1 MSKDIAGRKKITA
14 LTRASLLLILTFLFS
29 PSFSE
34 NLLKCPD
41 FEQPDSLSQC
51 WTHLSW
57 GSSDVSAHIVT
68 GGYQNSN
75 GLMMLNN
82 DPCLICEYTRQMV
95 GSLEPGLYG
104 LSVLYKTSPECQAMA
119 YIRNTGQLNIG
130 KSKALNGTGSWNN
143 LNVHFAVRDEY
154 ADQTWQV
161 MLYGGLP
168 PNSKEPVYYDKAVF
182 EKLSLTQIEEI
193 NIGYWEKMIFRF
205 TNGFPPLKWV
215 PAKVSTCSAA
225 SDPNIHGEYALVL
238 KGTKTTK
245 ELYEFDVPVRPSTK
259 YKVGV
264 SVKYMNRKSYNYLQS
279 IPAYPSDYTRPFSST
294 LEGTKGI
301 WSGFYDVRV
310 YDKSL
315 GRSYAASVLQPVI
328 SDAIYVADANRDWF
342 SEKSYYQTGP
352 NSSNLTMQ
360 IELTGFDGDLYIDD
374 LTVEEVHSHIEDE
387 SLRIPISYEYE
398 GMKITGWTLPSI
410 KTNAAEFIFNASS
423 IWLAKGSNVL
433 GYLTFNSNFLAS
445 LAVDTTASG
454 LVILKNGNIT
464 VSIGADSSMIVRLEK
479 DTNVTVSGVMP
490 PKFHNFDAGAVFVS
504 DYEKGFLFSPVFP
517 DLNIRT
523 MGRLLNPPYANADV
537 NILDFRYSDNDIDA
551 IGLKCWDNR
560 PVFTNPIWKVTYR
573 FTAGDGFLASVFP
586 PKDFNYKKYA
596 SERMHAAFDLNLNIF
611 PNGDYRYLLTKFR
624 ERFNILLLWMGS
636 YNLSSPHPACPM
648 VYYTDSNGVAVS
660 PVAPNAAPVKFIH
673 NDVAGPYKVSQPA
686 ALDDVVAR
694 ARNMGLRIIL
704 YMSPNYFYTSDL
716 DTFFENLTAI
726 INRYNLDGVYFDG
739 YVSGSP
745 LKTLELVRKARNILK
760 NKYYAQHS
768 SWTNTLIYQSD
779 HFRVPFYDAYADL
792 IYTGENLRKDYS
804 GDTKTWDLACQPD
817 PNAWALLYCGRNL
830 SNTPTVLIGEYRPV
844 DYSNLNTGPDVT
856 LSPRTQ
862 MDYQLKYQGIFR
874 VWPFTSYCSI
884 NDFLYRK
891 TLSFDSSGWWKAFDN
906 LCLNYTIND
915 GQADPGESIYT
926 AQGDC
931 APVKDDA
938 PLIKYGN
945 TREYLSGDSLS
956 QWFINGKP
964 LYRFHYNFD
973 GEIAAEDSDSKMN
986 PSQFLGMLSR
996 ADSNY
1001 AAPDANF
1008 AGPFP
1013 SVIDGRKTF
1022 YFDGTAKLFGEHNE
1036 QLRFMDGSN
1045 RVTEFSS
1052 FAVVRRDSTI
1062 SERRG
1067 IFNLN
1072 KDSQHFSYGFYKN
1085 RFYIRVRDSDYKIQD
1100 FYSNADIDQNWHTV
1114 GLAYGGT
1121 NLAMYIDGVVIKVI
1135 PVKLA
1140 PFPAVDTFVVGSL
1153 GIGSPGFKGWIDD
1166 LFVTDKLLTNRQI
1179 LEYHQTVGK
1188 TLTVTDES
1196 EVDCILIKN
1205 GEKYTAARSVNWAFR
1220 VTNGS
1225 GDTMAGFDASGN
1237 LLLRGVIVKNSL
1249 PVISDIDE
1257 FRVQDS
1263 GGSEVAIIDSNS
1275 GNMRIKGSVYQN
1287 QAILSSPVCSCFV
1300 ICDNNGNV
1308 CAYIDEQGNLY
1319 LSGKSY
1325 ENTDISSG

>member
-57 GSSDVSAHIVT
+57 GSSDVSAQIVT

-844 DYSNLNTGPDVT
+844 DYSNLNTGPDLT

-891 TLSFDSSGWWKAFDN
+891 TLSFDSSGWWKSQITQADRRYEKFIKSADESIKVFNGIKEIETLKDAPRRLNVWWYCVNTLLPAYYSSTPKAEVNLRKRAGGQPYELGSVILERNTQYSMDCHFSFDKVGYN
-906 LCLNYTIND
+906 AALQFLLT
-915 GQADPGESIYT
+915 GQAVLWARYAPKFEKVFQEIAVIRDPSGALI
-926 AQGDC
+926 QGDGTPYEGDTEGFTEASNGILIASVEVEQKVSEKAVLEVVQFSDYRC
-931 APVKDDA
+931 SDA
-938 PLIKYGN
+938 RNESEVEWQAK
-945 TREYLSGDSLS
+945 R
-956 QWFINGKP
+956 
-964 LYRFHYNFD
+964 
-973 GEIAAEDSDSKMN
+973 A
-986 PSQFLGMLSR
+986 FLDR
-996 ADSNY
+996 DEA
-1001 AAPDANF
+1001 
-1008 AGPFP
+1008 
-1013 SVIDGRKTF
+1013 
-1022 YFDGTAKLFGEHNE
+1022 TALFGEE
-1036 QLRFMDGSN
+1036 K
-1045 RVTEFSS
+1045 
-1052 FAVVRRDSTI
+1052 A
-1062 SERRG
+1062 
-1067 IFNLN
+1067 
-1072 KDSQHFSYGFYKN
+1072 
-1085 RFYIRVRDSDYKIQD
+1085 
-1100 FYSNADIDQNWHTV
+1100 
-1114 GLAYGGT
+1114 
-1121 NLAMYIDGVVIKVI
+1121 
-1135 PVKLA
+1135 
-1140 PFPAVDTFVVGSL
+1140 
-1153 GIGSPGFKGWIDD
+1153 
-1166 LFVTDKLLTNRQI
+1166 DKLN
-1179 LEYHQTVGK
+1179 Y
-1188 TLTVTDES
+1188 D
-1196 EVDCILIKN
+1196 
-1205 GEKYTAARSVNWAFR
+1205 SVPAPGPGQKDPGRW
-1220 VTNGS
+1220 
-1225 GDTMAGFDASGN
+1225 
-1237 LLLRGVIVKNSL
+1237 
-1249 PVISDIDE
+1249 
-1257 FRVQDS
+1257 
-1263 GGSEVAIIDSNS
+1263 
-1275 GNMRIKGSVYQN
+1275 
-1287 QAILSSPVCSCFV
+1287 
-1300 ICDNNGNV
+1300 
-1308 CAYIDEQGNLY
+1308 
-1319 LSGKSY
+1319 
-1325 ENTDISSG
+1325 